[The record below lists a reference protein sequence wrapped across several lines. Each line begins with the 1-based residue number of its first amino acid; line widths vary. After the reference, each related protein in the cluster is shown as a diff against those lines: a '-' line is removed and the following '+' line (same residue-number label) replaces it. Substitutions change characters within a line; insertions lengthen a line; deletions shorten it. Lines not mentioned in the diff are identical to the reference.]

1 MLIDDVTIK
10 IKAGN
15 GGDGKVSFKRN
26 AQTAKGGPDGG
37 NGGKG
42 GDVYVKGNNDLT
54 LLQQFQFKKS
64 LRAEDGIKGDKNNL
78 FGRKGKDLTILV
90 PLGTRITDLLTKEIF
105 DIETE
110 ETLLL
115 AKGGKGGLG
124 NTEFKSATNQT
135 PRYAETGVVG
145 QERQLRFE
153 LRLIADI
160 GLIGLPNAGKS
171 SLLKELT
178 NATPRIGNYPFTTL
192 EPNLGVM
199 LVSPHGGDKIILADI
214 PGLIEGASGGKG
226 LGTKF
231 LKHIEKTRLLLHCI
245 DASSEDVLRDYKI
258 VREEMIVYNKY
269 IGKKQ
274 EVILLTKRDLVTE
287 EEYKEKEKLMKKISS
302 HVLSV
307 SIYDME
313 SLEKLKALL
322 KKSV

>member
-42 GDVYVKGNNDLT
+42 GDVYVRGNNDLT

-78 FGRKGKDLTILV
+78 YGRKGKDLTILV
-90 PLGTRITDLLTKEIF
+90 PFGTRITDLATKEVF
-105 DIETE
+105 DIEAEGTV
-110 ETLLL
+110 LL
-115 AKGGKGGLG
+115 ARGGKGGLG

-135 PRYAETGVVG
+135 PRFAERGVLG

-178 NATPRIGNYPFTTL
+178 NAVPKIGNYPFTTL
-192 EPNLGVM
+192 EPNLGVFNG
-199 LVSPHGGDKIILADI
+199 VILADI
-214 PGLIEGASGGKG
+214 PGLIEGASRGRG

-231 LKHIEKTRLLLHCI
+231 LKHIEKTRLLLHCV
-245 DASSEDVLRDYKI
+245 DVTSEDVLHDYTV
-258 VREEMIVYNKY
+258 VREEMISYNKE
-269 IGKKQ
+269 IGEKT
-274 EVILLTKRDLVTE
+274 EVILLTKRDLVTQ
-287 EEYKEKEKLMKKISS
+287 EEYRKKEKLLKKNSP

-307 SIYDME
+307 SIHDME
-313 SLEKLKALL
+313 SLEKLRVLL
-322 KKSV
+322 KKSI